1 MPPPWLAPK
10 SNWRLRR
17 WWGRFPRWSRALTI
31 VVLIAAVGAGGYYLL
46 VTRANAA
53 RAREVAS
60 GWTAFEKAARAL
72 DDVGMKQ
79 ALADLAALHPD
90 DPLVRR
96 RQRALDEG
104 DADPTDAS
112 MCAVTVLRHVRDHR
126 WADAE
131 READKRLVHEP
142 DDWVCRCAKVAA
154 ALARND
160 RAAAN
165 KLLDALPD
173 PAGKR
178 VGASPAAILFAAE
191 LFRAAGRDPAPVRS
205 FLRGVVVA
213 RLRDLSADA
222 DPPAVTVLLLK
233 CYLEAFHPTDPNPQS
248 LALAVADIGRLI
260 ESATKTAADAGD
272 VPTLVQLGLACDRL
286 FAAFDLLKRDRAM
299 TADQLVAVTKDQHER
314 TRAVWQAVRDRDP
327 KEAKAYHGL
336 ALAHLR
342 TGDVAKATETAIA
355 GLTAAG
361 DDPSLH
367 ALLTRL
373 LQGLK
378 RPDLAYAVVATAADR
393 EPDNVPLQ
401 LLAAEAAVAAGR
413 QDLALAACGRVYR
426 TQPKNPFAA
435 RLEAAAYLRAGD
447 PHKAL
452 QVLTERVGE
461 ERLIVDPKAAR
472 WYVQSRLEA
481 GLGGLEPFLKKCED
495 AAVQKQNPALIAA
508 VLNGILDAPFDAE
521 WSGIAIRTA
530 ARWLDRWPDDVAL
543 LRARADLLARAAER
557 IAPPWSETRLR
568 PAVEACTETFRKM
581 PDDTHIAAALAW
593 LRLKGERNIARAVS
607 AAAPLIA
614 ADRRGDVLAPRQ
626 LEVLGA
632 VYLADGQLDPAVRVL
647 EWVVR
652 FAPTPTARLHL
663 TQAYLKRGRIDDA
676 RAAFAA
682 ARSARI
688 RPWTEQEDADYR
700 HTYEA
705 LQRENR

>member
-1 MPPPWLAPK
+1 MPPPFARPSK
-10 SNWRLRR
+10 WRLRR
-17 WWGRFPRWSRALTI
+17 WWGRFPRWSRALAVL
-31 VVLIAAVGAGGYYLL
+31 VVAAAFAAGGYYWF
-46 VTRANAA
+46 VTRANAV
-53 RAREVAS
+53 RVREVAA

-72 DDVGMKQ
+72 DDAGMKQ

-96 RQRALDEG
+96 RRQALDEG

-112 MCAVTVLRHVRDHR
+112 MCAVTVLRHVRDNR

-131 READKRLVHEP
+131 READKRLAHEP

-154 ALARND
+154 ALERKD

-165 KLLDALPD
+165 KRLDALPD

-178 VGASPAAILFAAE
+178 VGASPAGVLFAAE

-205 FLRGVVVA
+205 FLRGVIVG
-213 RLRDLSADA
+213 RLRDLAADA

-272 VPTLVQLGLACDRL
+272 VPTLVQLGLTCDRL
-286 FAAFDLLKRDRAM
+286 FAAFDRLKRDRAM
-299 TADQLVAVTKDQHER
+299 TDEQFASVVKDHHER

-355 GLTAAG
+355 GLTAAD

-447 PHKAL
+447 PHLAL
-452 QVLTERVGE
+452 QTLAERIGEDRLVG
-461 ERLIVDPKAAR
+461 DPEAAR
-472 WYVQSRLEA
+472 WYVRSRLEA

-521 WSGIAIRTA
+521 WSATAVRTA
-530 ARWLDRWPDDVAL
+530 ARWLDRWPDDLAL
-543 LRARADLLARAAER
+543 LRARADLLAHAAER
-557 IAPPWSETRLR
+557 IAPPWNETRLR
-568 PAVEACTETFRKM
+568 PAVDACADVLRKH
-581 PDDTHIAAALAW
+581 PDDTPAAAALAW
-593 LRLKGERNIARAVS
+593 LRLKGEKNVARAVD
-607 AAAPLIA
+607 AAAPLMA
-614 ADRRGDVLAPRQ
+614 ADRRGDPLTPRQ

-632 VYLADGQLDPAVRVL
+632 VYLADGQLDSAVRVL
-647 EWVVR
+647 ELVVR
-652 FAPTPTARLHL
+652 YAPTPSARFHL
-663 TQAYLKRGRIDDA
+663 IQGYLKRGRTDDA
-676 RAAFAA
+676 RAAFTA
-682 ARSARI
+682 ARAAKI

-700 HTYEA
+700 RTYEA